1 MLHYFALPEAQQSRK
16 NSGTRFLSVAA
27 ASLLLSV
34 LLLTDAAAQEA
45 PAPAVQTQQAAG
57 GAAPPAAVETNSI
70 SKVSAQRAG
79 KRLEIEIHC
88 AKMPE
93 YTDRELPGSGRR
105 GIVVDIANA
114 EIASTADLTLPEEFK
129 ITLSTSAKTDTQP
142 PRMRFEFSL
151 AEPYVSYAASLN
163 GHNIVLILED
173 FFKDEALPLPE
184 AAAFP
189 APTKEKAKEA
199 EKEKAKGPDKDG
211 EKKSASGESIDAH
224 LPQVQVPLKSGSAA
238 KAENPFGGIDDAP
251 LITVDF
257 YKVDLHN
264 VFRLLGEVSGIN
276 IVVAEGVSGTLTL
289 ALNEVPWDFALDII
303 LNLKDLAKEKRH
315 NTIVIFPKDKEFV
328 WPKRAAELIIEDE
341 TAGKTQGGM
350 ITIRPDGDQ
359 QQPEAI
365 EAKQIVAKGLKAEK
379 EGGLETAV
387 QLYEK
392 ALNIWPDKVE
402 RQEKS
407 KLANKIASIY
417 LTRLNQN
424 AKAVYYAKKAL
435 AADKKNSSAALNAAI
450 GHANMEEHSQAQRY
464 FDQSISIG
472 TPSRDALFN
481 YAVFSERQRQYD
493 AALRLLDKY
502 SELYGENLDSMVSRA
517 RIFDLQ
523 GRKDE
528 ADKVYTA
535 ILHAGF
541 SVPSDLRTF
550 ILNRTR

>member
-1 MLHYFALPEAQQSRK
+1 MLHFALPEAQQSRK
-16 NSGTRFLSVAA
+16 NSGSRLLSAA

-34 LLLTDAAAQEA
+34 LPLSDSAAQEA
-45 PAPAVQTQQAAG
+45 AAPAVQTQQAAG
-57 GAAPPAAVETNSI
+57 AVQAAAAETNSI
-70 SKVSAQRAG
+70 SRVSAQRTE

-114 EIASTADLTLPEEFK
+114 QIASTADLALPEEFK
-129 ITLSTSAKTDTQP
+129 VTLSTSAKTDTQP

-151 AEPYVSYAASLN
+151 PEPYVSYAARLN
-163 GHNIVLILED
+163 GYNVVLSIED
-173 FFKDEALPLPE
+173 FFKEEAPPLAE
-184 AAAFP
+184 ATAFP
-189 APTKEKAKEA
+189 APAKAAKEEKEKDKEAAGAKKEA
-199 EKEKAKGPDKDG
+199 EK
-211 EKKSASGESIDAH
+211 KSAAAGSSIDEH
-224 LPQVQVPLKSGSAA
+224 LPQVQVPLKSGAAA
-238 KAENPFGGIDDAP
+238 KAENPFGGDADTP

-264 VFRLLGEVSGIN
+264 VFRLLGEVSGTN

-289 ALNEVPWDFALDII
+289 ALNQVPWDFALDII

-328 WPKRAAELIIEDE
+328 WPKRAAELIVEED

-359 QQPEAI
+359 QKPEAI
-365 EAKQIVAKGLKAEK
+365 EAKQIVERGIKAEK
-379 EGGLETAV
+379 EGSLETAV

-392 ALNIWPDKVE
+392 ALNLWPDKVE

-450 GHANMEEHSQAQRY
+450 GHANMEENSQAQQY

-493 AALRLLDKY
+493 AALRLLGKY
-502 SELYGENLDSMVSRA
+502 SELYGEDLDSMVSRA
-517 RIFDLQ
+517 RILDLQ

-541 SVPSDLRTF
+541 SVPSDLRSF